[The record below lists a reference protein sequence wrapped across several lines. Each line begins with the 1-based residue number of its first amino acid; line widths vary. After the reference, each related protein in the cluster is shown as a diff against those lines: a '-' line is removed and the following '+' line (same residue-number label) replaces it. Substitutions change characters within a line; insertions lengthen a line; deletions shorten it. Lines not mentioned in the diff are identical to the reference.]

1 MLDLLIFSVDLYIR
15 YILIFTFLFFIGRG
29 FVIVTNKVFLNKN
42 KLPQVLLETKS
53 NILYPIIGCL
63 ILGNVLII
71 LSFFVGLNNVI
82 VVIFLG
88 LFSLSN
94 LFEINKIN
102 LRKVFTVEKLFN
114 YLIIPSILLI
124 SSSDINFHYDAA
136 YYHLNHQNWLRESNL
151 IIGMVNIF
159 WPFGMSSIFEYIS
172 SILWFKDSLIYL
184 HFLSL
189 IFIHFF
195 FSFLYY
201 QLFLSEN
208 KNLKN
213 GSVFILFFAFLDNFG
228 IGGGRNGFIYI
239 QEVGKQDTVV
249 AILFCFAGLI
259 TINSIIKKYISEL
272 DFIFLSLISF
282 FIFQVKVSGVF
293 IFYSY
298 FILIYLLLKEKNYKI
313 KSILYL
319 QLPTIFFGI
328 IWTVKSFLTTG
339 CIIFPLSST
348 CLKSLPWYEN
358 GSTERIEEYTT
369 NTSFAYMEY
378 FKDPSRSFFDWFND
392 FFNSN
397 NYAVFSN
404 YYRSV
409 YLNFAISLII
419 IYLIKK
425 LLFEN
430 ESHKLNTN
438 LIISTYIIFGISY
451 LIFYGP
457 IPRYS
462 IGILCTIV
470 ALFGFYTNA
479 DKFKIPSIFIVSLFL
494 VSLSLV
500 PRVNSYINFLNNKS
514 YSLFDPRIEAQHNEI
529 ENLGSWVKPD
539 TGDRCWINLNCTME
553 DKNIL
558 INDEDFFKV
567 AYKE

>member
-1 MLDLLIFSVDLYIR
+1 MLDLLIFSLDLYIR

-29 FVIVTNKVFLNKN
+29 FVIVTNKIFLNKN
-42 KLPQVLLETKS
+42 KLPKIFLETKS
-53 NILYPIIGCL
+53 PILYPIIGCL

-71 LSFFVGLNNVI
+71 LNFFVGLNNVI
-82 VVIFLG
+82 VLFFLG
-88 LFSLSN
+88 LLSLPN
-94 LFEINKIN
+94 LFEINKITI
-102 LRKVFTVEKLFN
+102 KKAFTLEKLFN

-195 FSFLYY
+195 LAFLYY

-213 GSVFILFFAFLDNFG
+213 GSLFILFFSFLDNFG

-249 AILFCFAGLI
+249 AILFCFASLI
-259 TINSIIKKYISEL
+259 TINSIIKKYISKL

-298 FILIYLLLKEKNYKI
+298 FILIYLLLKEKKYKI
-313 KSILYL
+313 KNIIYL

-328 IWTVKSFLTTG
+328 VWTVKSFLTTG

-348 CLKSLPWYEN
+348 CLKSLAWYEN

-419 IYLIKK
+419 IYIIKK
-425 LLFEN
+425 ILFEN
-430 ESHKLNTN
+430 ENHKRNTN
-438 LIISTYIIFGISY
+438 LIISTYIIFGIAY

-470 ALFGFYTNA
+470 GLFGFYTNA

-558 INDEDFFKV
+558 INDEGFFKV